1 MKFTKLNCEKLTR
14 LGEAGRNNTAVAPLD
29 LGRYWRL
36 TISPMAGL
44 VLPVEG
50 LGESAIEIV
59 DKL

>member
-1 MKFTKLNCEKLTR
+1 LY
-14 LGEAGRNNTAVAPLD
+14 LGEAGRNNAAVAPLD
-29 LGRYWRL
+29 LSGYWRL

>member
-1 MKFTKLNCEKLTR
+1 ML
-14 LGEAGRNNTAVAPLD
+14 LGEAGRNNAAVAPLD
-29 LGRYWRL
+29 LGGYWRF